1 MVQKKKKKPAPK
13 KKASKRVSTPRA
25 KGKSTTIPRE
35 NDVKMSEMVDLAA
48 EIFVQTLEIS
58 TKLPERLKA
67 RLLKQVKQA
76 AKDALS

>member
-13 KKASKRVSTPRA
+13 KKAAKRAKSTSPRA
-25 KGKSTTIPRE
+25 KNTHIPRD

-58 TKLPERLKA
+58 TKIPDRLRSK
-67 RLLKQVKQA
+67 LIKQVKQA
-76 AKDALS
+76 AKEALS